1 MKIADL
7 APLAI
12 VMVVLAIVIG
22 MGATI
27 LSEMEDNTW
36 ESLTETNESMGN
48 ITTVPHTYTVSDASS
63 DTEFEELTS
72 VTCYNDSANSGTE
85 TCSILSA
92 SDGTVNVTTNTDDTE
107 NEYITYTYDR
117 DSDASN
123 TIDDGVS
130 AMSDFSG
137 WFGILVLIVIA
148 SIVIG
153 IIGKLFSTK
162 SRRI

>member
-1 MKIADL
+1 MKISDL

-12 VMVVLAIVIG
+12 VFVVLAIVIG

-27 LSEMEDNTW
+27 LTEMEDDTW

-48 ITTVPHTYTVSDASS
+48 ITSVPHTYTVDDASS
-63 DTEFEELTS
+63 DAEFEELTS
-72 VTCYNDSANSGTE
+72 VTCYNDTANSGTE

-107 NEYITYTYDR
+107 NDYITYTYDR
-117 DSDASN
+117 DSTASN

-130 AMSDFSG
+130 ALSDFSG
-137 WFGILVLIVIA
+137 WFGILVLIIIS

-153 IIGKLFSTK
+153 IVTKFFNTK